1 MVSCS
6 LQRLW
11 VPVGLNDNL
20 QTILINSC
28 AKDNNVG
35 DWHDMDRMVDMLE
48 GLEQKLEGLL
58 QKHSPRRSYF
68 STERCNI
75 HPTTTPAPN
84 MRTKK
89 TTGVMNMAIAAR
101 RLPSPLIPRSH
112 SLMYVHLCVY
122 AHHACRRTNGNKAAR
137 GL

>member
-35 DWHDMDRMVDMLE
+35 DWHDMDDMADMLE
-48 GLEQKLEGLL
+48 DLEQKLEGLL
-58 QKHSPRRSYF
+58 PKHFSKKIVLLYEAMQYSPDDYSRSQY
-68 STERCNI
+68 EDEEDDWGDEYGDC
-75 HPTTTPAPN
+75 
-84 MRTKK
+84 
-89 TTGVMNMAIAAR
+89 G
-101 RLPSPLIPRSH
+101 
-112 SLMYVHLCVY
+112 
-122 AHHACRRTNGNKAAR
+122 
-137 GL
+137 

>member
-58 QKHSPRRSYF
+58 QKHFSKKIVLLHRAMQYSPDDY
-68 STERCNI
+68 
-75 HPTTTPAPN
+75 
-84 MRTKK
+84 
-89 TTGVMNMAIAAR
+89 
-101 RLPSPLIPRSH
+101 SH
-112 SLMYVHLCVY
+112 SKYEDEED
-122 AHHACRRTNGNKAAR
+122 A
-137 GL
+137 

>member
-35 DWHDMDRMVDMLE
+35 DWHDMDDMADMLE
-48 GLEQKLEGLL
+48 DLEQKLEGLL
-58 QKHSPRRSYF
+58 PKHFSKKIVLLYGAMQYSPDDYSRSQY
-68 STERCNI
+68 EDEEDDWGDEYGDC
-75 HPTTTPAPN
+75 
-84 MRTKK
+84 
-89 TTGVMNMAIAAR
+89 G
-101 RLPSPLIPRSH
+101 
-112 SLMYVHLCVY
+112 
-122 AHHACRRTNGNKAAR
+122 
-137 GL
+137 

>member
-6 LQRLW
+6 LQRFW

-20 QTILINSC
+20 QTILINPC

-58 QKHSPRRSYF
+58 PKHF
-68 STERCNI
+68 S
-75 HPTTTPAPN
+75 
-84 MRTKK
+84 KK
-89 TTGVMNMAIAAR
+89 IVLLHEAMQ
-101 RLPSPLIPRSH
+101 H
-112 SLMYVHLCVY
+112 SLDDYSRSQYEDEEDDWGDEYGDC
-122 AHHACRRTNGNKAAR
+122 G
-137 GL
+137 